1 MTHHIIRQQ
10 HEATLC
16 LVPTKS
22 KKLSNSFAV
31 GLIAIMN
38 AFPPPCVF
46 RLDTTLQVKRT
57 IYEYCSTSFS
67 AESWQYRDRRKH
79 EAGILPYSYSS

>member
-1 MTHHIIRQQ
+1 
-10 HEATLC
+10 
-16 LVPTKS
+16 
-22 KKLSNSFAV
+22 
-31 GLIAIMN
+31 MN

-67 AESWQYRDRRKH
+67 AESWQYRDRRKP
-79 EAGILPYSYSS
+79 EAGIMPYSYSS